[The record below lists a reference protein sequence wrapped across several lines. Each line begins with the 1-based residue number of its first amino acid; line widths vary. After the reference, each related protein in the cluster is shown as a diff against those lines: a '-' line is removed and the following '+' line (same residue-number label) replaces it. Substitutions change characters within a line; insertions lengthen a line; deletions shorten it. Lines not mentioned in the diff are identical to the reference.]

1 MNAAMEKGDMMEAA
15 NATELS
21 DSEPAVRMADTVD
34 PGMEGVCTAVSASVS
49 AAVTAARR
57 RDGRGESCRNNCAG
71 HTTAGAV
78 FRNMVCL
85 LCRPST
91 LGKANAVG

>member
-34 PGMEGVCTAVSASVS
+34 PGMEGVC

-78 FRNMVCL
+78 FRN
-85 LCRPST
+85 RPST